1 MAQDRIV
8 IPNECEGSKISPY
21 GRNDRDDVVGA
32 DLRVGPPNGRTHRSA
47 PTIARCLLHRITLSA
62 RASTLG
68 APPPHCECETDGED
82 PTPFWILDF
91 RFDYRIEN

>member
-21 GRNDRDDVVGA
+21 SRNDRDDAVGA

-68 APPPHCECETDGED
+68 ATTPHIANVRPMAKIPPHFG
-82 PTPFWILDF
+82 FWILDF
-91 RFDYRIEN
+91 RLPD

>member
-21 GRNDRDDVVGA
+21 SRNDRDDAVGA

-47 PTIARCLLHRITLSA
+47 PTIARCLLHRITYPPGPA
-62 RASTLG
+62 RWAP
-68 APPPHCECETDGED
+68 PPPHCECETDGED